1 MTDGE
6 LIDLAQATAREAH
19 AGQFRRDGVTPYAV
33 HPEAVAS
40 RVGDDPQAVA
50 VAWLH
55 DVIEDTPV
63 TAEQLEQRGFPPQVV
78 QAVQVLTKREGLGY
92 ADYLEAV
99 AASPLA
105 CRVKVADMLSNLADG
120 PTDRQIVKYA
130 KGLLRLVGDADG
142 AATRG

>member
-1 MTDGE
+1 MMVGDE
-6 LIDLAQATAREAH
+6 LVALAEAVARAGH

-33 HPEAVAS
+33 HPEAVAR
-40 RVGDDPQAVA
+40 RVGEGPQPDAEAVA

-63 TAEQLEQRGFPPQVV
+63 TADALRAKGFPPAVV
-78 QAVQVLTKREGLGY
+78 AAVQTLTKTDGAPY
-92 ADYLEAV
+92 DDYLEAV

-105 CRVKVADMLSNLADG
+105 RKVKIADMLSNLADG

-130 KGLLRLVGDADG
+130 KGLLRLVG
-142 AATRG
+142 